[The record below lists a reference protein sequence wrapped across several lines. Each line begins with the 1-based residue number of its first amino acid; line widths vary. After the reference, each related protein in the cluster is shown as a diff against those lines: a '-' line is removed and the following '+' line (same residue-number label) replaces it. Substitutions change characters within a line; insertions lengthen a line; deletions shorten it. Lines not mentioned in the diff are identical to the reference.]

1 MIFRKLKN
9 IIIFFNFIYLQQ
21 LMSTQTNQSNQQ
33 LIEQYAPI
41 VYFHKDEKYLPL
53 DINIILQNST
63 LKDFTTN
70 QIITSPSNRELYDFA
85 KSHDF
90 KPIGNGN
97 VVLSIDD
104 SLYNHSYPLQDQPI
118 YAVVR
123 EKDEKTYITYII
135 LFPYNGDYTILRHGK
150 AGSHPGDLEH
160 YTVELDKDKNLTR
173 VHFSAHGYQDGRWVS
188 KDQVQFE
195 HGRIVV
201 FSALNGHGLYHK
213 DGMAFRIG
221 GLANDYLERGP
232 RWNPKVNEIFART
245 NPNFN
250 IDTMGWTVYNG
261 RIGGSLDKP
270 NTEGIMGI
278 EDKNWYGPDGSMFD
292 ELDESFYKPPPIISN
307 KIAKPLFF
315 LSHSFTV
322 ALIYIFVFLLLI
334 YLDKHIMLFYNNP
347 FLKSLVAIMILKLSY
362 RLIPNDD
369 NVYYKHLMAL
379 AILLAIIYFF
389 NISER
394 EIRERL

>member
-1 MIFRKLKN
+1 MNLFLLT
-9 IIIFFNFIYLQQ
+9 FILCK
-21 LMSTQTNQSNQQ
+21 MTNQTNQTNQQ
-33 LIEQYAPI
+33 LIEQYGPI
-41 VYFHKDEKYLPL
+41 VYFHKEEKYLPL

-63 LKDFTTN
+63 LKDFTTD
-70 QIITSPSNRELYDFA
+70 QVITSPSNRELYDFA

-97 VVLSIDD
+97 VVLSIDK
-104 SLYNHSYPLQDQPI
+104 SLYNHSYLLQDQPI
-118 YAVVR
+118 YAIVR
-123 EKDEKTYITYII
+123 EKEGKTYITYII
-135 LFPYNGDYTILRHGK
+135 VFPYNGDYNILRHGK

-232 RWNPKVNEIFART
+232 RWNPQVNEIFART

-261 RIGGSLDKP
+261 RIGGELVKGNKDGIVGLIDKV
-270 NTEGIMGI
+270 
-278 EDKNWYGPDGSMFD
+278 WYGPNGELIDEFD
-292 ELDESFYKPPPIISN
+292 PKKLNSPPFITETN
-307 KIAKPLFF
+307 AKILLVLKDIML
-315 LSHSFTV
+315 
-322 ALIYIFVFLLLI
+322 FVFL
-334 YLDKHIMLFYNNP
+334 YF
-347 FLKSLVAIMILKLSY
+347 LSY
-362 RLIPNDD
+362 YTLKVSKHYLKGHPEFMVHLTTIASLLFIFYIYRKIAYQLITKYSPQ
-369 NVYYKHLMAL
+369 
-379 AILLAIIYFF
+379 
-389 NISER
+389 
-394 EIRERL
+394 